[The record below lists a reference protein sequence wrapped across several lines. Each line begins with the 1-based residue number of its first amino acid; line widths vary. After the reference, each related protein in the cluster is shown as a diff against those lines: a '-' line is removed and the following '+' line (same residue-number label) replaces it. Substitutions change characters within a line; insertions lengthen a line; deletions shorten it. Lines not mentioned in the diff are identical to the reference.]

1 VTSPTDV
8 SDAEFFPAVADI
20 YIPPGVMGP
29 EAMSFDVRAFVVRRG
44 DDIALIDTLMQPEHC
59 ELILDALAR
68 ASATFADIRYVI
80 LTHHH
85 PDHTGGLAE
94 VARRAPQAQILCG
107 AGDVGAIRAS
117 TGVSVDAIG
126 PADHPLGF
134 EVIPTPGHTSGHLCL
149 FDQASSTMLLGD
161 IAGNVGELDRA
172 PARFTEDLAQAETT
186 LRALAERDFETALP
200 SHGDP
205 LLGGAAQ
212 SLRRLADSVPSS

>member
-1 VTSPTDV
+1 MISATDV
-8 SDAEFFPAVADI
+8 SDAEFYPAVADV
-20 YIPPGVMGP
+20 YIPPGVMGR

-44 DDIALIDTLMQPEHC
+44 DDIALVDTLMQPEHC

-68 ASATFADIRYVI
+68 AASTFTDIRYVI

-107 AGDVGAIRAS
+107 TADADAVRAS
-117 TGVSVDAIG
+117 TGVSVKAIG
-126 PADHPLGF
+126 PADRPLGF

-161 IAGNVGELDRA
+161 VAGNVGVLERA
-172 PARFTEDLAQAETT
+172 PARFTENLAQAEAT
-186 LRALAERDFETALP
+186 LRALAERDFEIAFP

-205 LLGGAAQ
+205 LVEGAAE
-212 SLRRLADSVPSS
+212 SLRRLVDGSA